1 MKRAIDKWTTSAS
14 LVLVFGALLACKKK
28 TEAPAP
34 EASAAAPVSIVA
46 SALASATAAG
56 QTASAAA
63 AAALTPPA
71 ADAGVTQAAPVLGDV
86 KRFPDKEKV
95 ATGAVKV
102 TLDESKIYDEP
113 DNTKPSVASL
123 SKDLFVV
130 RQATLS
136 TDWVLVEFPSG
147 VGKLSPGWIEA
158 KSLGAQ
164 VQPAV
169 TKAAVAAQ
177 TAASAKPAASAAAS
191 ASAKPATTAALVP
204 TTTAA
209 AATPT
214 APPTPTVAPVVKKKP
229 SLLSPPHH

>member
-14 LVLVFGALLACKKK
+14 IALVFGALLACKKK
-28 TEAPAP
+28 TDAPAP

-46 SALASATAAG
+46 SALASATAAA
-56 QTASAAA
+56 QAASAAVA
-63 AAALTPPA
+63 ATPPVV
-71 ADAGVTQAAPVLGDV
+71 DAGAAVAAPVLGDV

-102 TLDESKIYDEP
+102 TLDQSKIYDEP

-130 RQATLS
+130 RQATLG
-136 TDWVLVEFPSG
+136 TDWILVEFPSG
-147 VGKLSPGWIEA
+147 VGKLSLGWIEA
-158 KSLGAQ
+158 KSLGEQ

-169 TKAAVAAQ
+169 TKATVAAQ
-177 TAASAKPAASAAAS
+177 TAASA
-191 ASAKPATTAALVP
+191 SAKPAAAAALLP

-209 AATPT
+209 AAVPT
-214 APPTPTVAPVVKKKP
+214 APPTPPVPSVKKQP

>member
-14 LVLVFGALLACKKK
+14 IALVFSALLACKKK
-28 TEAPAP
+28 TDAPAP
-34 EASAAAPVSIVA
+34 AASGAPASLVA
-46 SALASATAAG
+46 SALASATAAAA
-56 QTASAAA
+56 ASAVPVVVA
-63 AAALTPPA
+63 PPA
-71 ADAGVTQAAPVLGDV
+71 VDAGVTVPAPVLGDV
-86 KRFPDKEKV
+86 KRFPTKEKV

-102 TLDESKIYDEP
+102 TIDESKVYDEP

-123 SKDLFVV
+123 SKGLFVV
-130 RQATLS
+130 RQATLGA
-136 TDWVLVEFPSG
+136 DWILVEFPSG

-158 KSLGAQ
+158 KSLGEQ

-177 TAASAKPAASAAAS
+177 TAATV

-209 AATPT
+209 AAVTT
-214 APPTPTVAPVVKKKP
+214 APPTPTAVPSVKKKP